1 MMRNLSKDGQSMLNL
16 YQKRS
21 LGITLGIVEDELR
34 RLQSLI
40 HIGEQRN
47 LFSQITD
54 DLKAE
59 EKPLLQ
65 AKIEGLMDD
74 LLSLKEVFDLRH
86 SQKDLSLRA
95 MVKAMAVY
103 IQVELENVM
112 SNRLKGYGEV
122 NPGLKETLDPKLG
135 EMITILGQME
145 SIK

>member
-1 MMRNLSKDGQSMLNL
+1 MIGNLNKDGKGMLNL
-16 YQKRS
+16 YQKIS
-21 LGITLGIVEDELR
+21 LGITLGILEDELR

-59 EKPLLQ
+59 ERTLLQ
-65 AKIEGLMDD
+65 GKIERLINN
-74 LLSLKEVFDLRH
+74 LLSLKECFDLRH

-103 IQVELENVM
+103 LQVELENKM
-112 SNRLKGYGEV
+112 SKRLKGYGEV
-122 NPGLKETLDPKLG
+122 NPGLQETLDPKLS

>member
-1 MMRNLSKDGQSMLNL
+1 MLNL
-16 YQKRS
+16 NQKRS
-21 LGITLGIVEDELR
+21 LGITLGIMEDELR
-34 RLQSLI
+34 HLESLI
-40 HIGEQRN
+40 RIGEQRN
-47 LFSQITD
+47 LFSHIAD

>member
-1 MMRNLSKDGQSMLNL
+1 MLNL